1 MNPFAFLWRQR
12 EAERPE
18 KELSDVG
25 VKEWPPAV
33 YHREIYRQRLND
45 ITIPCSNYY
54 SVSQSS
60 FTEYVG
66 LAPPECDWESY
77 PDFVKIRIVC
87 KSEDGYL
94 HERIFEGSPSDV
106 LLRVQ
111 ESFSLVLDDP
121 SHWGR
126 LP

>member
-18 KELSDVG
+18 E
-25 VKEWPPAV
+25 EWPPAV
-33 YHREIYRQRLND
+33 DHREVYRQRLNGV
-45 ITIPCSNYY
+45 TIPCSAYY
-54 SVSQSS
+54 SVNHPS

-66 LAPPECDWESY
+66 LAPPECDWKRY

-87 KSEDGYL
+87 KSADGYL
-94 HERIFEGSPSDV
+94 HERVFEGSPSDV

-111 ESFSLVLDDP
+111 ESFSLLLDDP
-121 SHWGR
+121 NRPPS
-126 LP
+126 PK

>member
-1 MNPFAFLWRQR
+1 MGRTQFARRNFFQSLQRGKNTGMNPFAFLWRQR

-66 LAPPECDWESY
+66 LAPPEWDWESY
-77 PDFVKIRIVC
+77 ADFGKTRHI
-87 KSEDGYL
+87 
-94 HERIFEGSPSDV
+94 
-106 LLRVQ
+106 
-111 ESFSLVLDDP
+111 
-121 SHWGR
+121 
-126 LP
+126 